1 MLQRI
6 KVSYD
11 RRFDMLYVKW
21 DSTKGCYGDDSSPGL
36 IYTRDSKSGA
46 IKGVTL
52 VHFVERYREHRLP
65 VLDENVSLDYEQL
78 YKSITL

>member
-1 MLQRI
+1 MPQSI
-6 KVSYD
+6 KVRYD
-11 RRFDMLYVKW
+11 RKFDMLYVKW

-52 VHFVERYREHRLP
+52 VHFVRRYREHCLP
-65 VLDENVSLDYEQL
+65 ILDEKVSLDYEQL
-78 YKSITL
+78 YKSIAL